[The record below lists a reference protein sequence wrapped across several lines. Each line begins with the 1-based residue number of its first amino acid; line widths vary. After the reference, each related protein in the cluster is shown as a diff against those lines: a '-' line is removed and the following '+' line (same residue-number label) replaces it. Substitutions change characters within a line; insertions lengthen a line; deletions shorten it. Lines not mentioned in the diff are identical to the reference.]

1 MNKLD
6 ISMNV
11 VRRLPKYHG
20 CLAELM
26 EKGEKRV
33 SSKEL
38 GSLTG
43 FTSSQIR
50 QDLNNFG
57 GFGKQGY
64 GYNVETLY
72 NNVSEILGL
81 NNFHPTIIIGAGNVG
96 RAIANYQGFRDYC
109 IDIKAIFDVNKDI
122 IGKEINKVK
131 IFSPDDMDEI
141 IEKEKISIAIITT
154 PKNVASK
161 VADRLFS
168 FKSIKGIWNFAP
180 VDIKATHDVFVENVS
195 LIESLYVLSFMIE
208 NKK

>member
-72 NNVSEILGL
+72 ANVSEILGL

-109 IDIKAIFDVNKDI
+109 IDIKAIFDVDKDI
-122 IGKEINKVK
+122 IGKEINGVK
-131 IFSPDDMDEI
+131 IFSLDDIDEI
-141 IEKEKISIAIITT
+141 IEREKISIAIITT
-154 PKNVASK
+154 PKNVASEI
-161 VADRLFS
+161 ADRLFS
-168 FKSIKGIWNFAP
+168 FESIKGIWNFAP